1 MKGRAGRLALRQPSM
16 SIPANAASSARR
28 LAAAHWPPAVACALF
43 LIVGALTLD
52 DHGIMWAD
60 ASHQRVIGSAP
71 LDYLA
76 GDGERA
82 FDRIVYAPARYY
94 GPAFETPLVLVE
106 RILGL
111 EAVLDLT
118 FSRHLLTHLFFL
130 AGGVFCYLLVLR
142 MYGNRLLALL
152 AMVLFLLHPR
162 IYAHSFFNS
171 KDIPFLAMFM
181 IALFL
186 MHRAFR
192 RDALGAFLL
201 CGAGVGLLANL
212 RFAGI
217 ALFAAVL
224 VLRALDLAFA
234 RGRGERGRILLA
246 GGAFSLAAI
255 LTYYASLPVLWTD
268 PFGRFADLIE
278 TLSAHPAE
286 VFNFFQ
292 GDWFYAPDGPPIDY
306 VPVWIAITTPPAVL
320 LLAVIG
326 AIALAWRGAHRPRDM
341 LRGGPTRFGILLLFL
356 TVATLATVV
365 ALESSTYNEW
375 RHLYFLYAPL
385 LLLAIIGLHWL
396 AASFHGRWPRAG
408 VYALAGAGVAVAVV
422 AMVRIHPHEANSFS
436 ALTDRTTPERL
447 LLRYDLLHWEHAVG
461 DVLGDVLK
469 DHPSER
475 LFLNSGHPRKRV
487 LPSRHER
494 ERFTLT
500 ADFRSGERNF
510 SHVRDT
516 RACSA
521 PLAAG
526 VYVRRLYAN
535 TLYCVV
541 DPVAYFGTVRRA
553 ARAGEPLAR
562 AVFDVH
568 RDGRTLTYLRDGCPA
583 EDIAAR
589 FLLHIYPRDPADLPE
604 IRKAYGFD
612 NLDFALSDTLGH
624 SGAIGLPRL
633 STGMAR
639 IDGNCVATTLLPDY
653 PIARIHTGQF
663 TDDGIRWEADIAFDD
678 RGMPVEPPDYA
689 EARRTARAGAPLAS
703 GVFDVYGE
711 GRTLIYVREGCSAE
725 DAAAPFFLHVE
736 PVDRADLSER
746 RREHG
751 FDNLDFSLAT
761 RGARIDGD
769 CVAVAPLPG
778 YPIASVRT
786 GQFDGAGQ
794 LWAVAFALPDG
805 E

>member
-1 MKGRAGRLALRQPSM
+1 M
-16 SIPANAASSARR
+16 NAASPARR
-28 LAAAHWPPAVACALF
+28 LAAVHWPLGVVCALF
-43 LIVGALTLD
+43 LIVGAITLE

-60 ASHQRVIGSAP
+60 ASHQRVIGGAP

-94 GPAFETPLVLVE
+94 GPVFETPLVLVE

-111 EAVLDLT
+111 EAVRDVT

-130 AGGVFCYLLVLR
+130 ASGVACYLLVLR
-142 MYGNRLLALL
+142 MFGNRLLALM

-192 RDALGAFLL
+192 RDTLGAFIL

-224 VLRALDLAFA
+224 VLRALDLSFA
-234 RGRGERGRILLA
+234 HGREERGRTLLT
-246 GGAFSLAAI
+246 GGAFALAAI

-268 PFGRFADLIE
+268 PFGRFADLIGA
-278 TLSAHPAE
+278 LSAHPAE

-292 GDWFYAPDGPPIDY
+292 GDWFYAPDGPPTDY

-326 AIALAWRGAHRPRDM
+326 AIALAWRGVRRPRGI
-341 LRGGPTRFGILLLFL
+341 LRDGPTRFGLLLLFL
-356 TVATLATVV
+356 CVAAMVAVV
-365 ALESSTYNEW
+365 ALESTIYNEW

-385 LLLAIIGLHWL
+385 LLLAIFGLHWL
-396 AASFHGRWPRAG
+396 ATSCRGRWPRAG
-408 VYALAGAGVAVAVV
+408 VYALAGAGTAVAVV
-422 AMVRIHPHEANSFS
+422 SMIRIHPLEANSFS
-436 ALTDRTTPERL
+436 ALTDRAAPERL

-461 DVLGDVLK
+461 DVLGDILE
-469 DHPSER
+469 DRPSER

-487 LPSRHER
+487 LPSRPER
-494 ERFTLT
+494 ERFTVT

-510 SHVRDT
+510 SQVRDT

-553 ARAGEPLAR
+553 ARASEPLAR
-562 AVFDVH
+562 STFDIH

-589 FLLHIYPRDPADLPE
+589 FLLHVYPVEPADLPE
-604 IRKAYGFD
+604 IRQAYGFD
-612 NLDFALSDTLGH
+612 NLDFHALSDTLGN
-624 SGAIGLPRL
+624 SGGIGVPRL
-633 STGMAR
+633 STGAAR
-639 IDGNCVATTLLPDY
+639 IDGNCVAVALLPDY

-663 TDDGIRWEADIAFDD
+663 ITGGGIRWEVDIAFDD
-678 RGMPVEPPDYA
+678 RGMPAEPPDYA
-689 EARRTARAGAPLAS
+689 EARRAALAGAPLAS
-703 GVFDVYGE
+703 GVFDVHGM
-711 GRTLIYVREGCSAE
+711 GRTLTYVRDGCSAE
-725 DAAAPFFLHVE
+725 DAAARFFLHVE
-736 PVDRADLSER
+736 PVDVADLSEH

-751 FDNLDFSLAT
+751 FDNLDFSLAA

-769 CVAVAPLPG
+769 CVAVAPLPTW
-778 YPIASVRT
+778 PIARIRT
-786 GQFDGAGQ
+786 GQYDETGQ
-794 LWAVAFALPDG
+794 LWAVAFAFPDG

>member
-1 MKGRAGRLALRQPSM
+1 M
-16 SIPANAASSARR
+16 NAASPARR

-43 LIVGALTLD
+43 LIVGAITLD

-60 ASHQRVIGSAP
+60 ASHQRVTGSVP

-82 FDRIVYAPARYY
+82 FEQLTWSWDQYY
-94 GPAFETPLVLVE
+94 GAAFETPLVLVE

-111 EAVLDLT
+111 ETVGDLT

-130 AGGVFCYLLVLR
+130 ASGIACYLLVLR
-142 MYGNRLLALL
+142 MFGNRLLALI

-181 IALFL
+181 IALSL

-192 RDALGAFLL
+192 RDTLGAFIL

-224 VLRALDLAFA
+224 ALRALDLAFA
-234 RGRGERGRILLA
+234 GGREEPRRVLLA
-246 GGAFSLAAI
+246 GGAFTLAAI

-268 PFGRFADLIE
+268 PFGRFADLIGA
-278 TLSAHPAE
+278 LRAHPGE
-286 VFNFFQ
+286 IFNFYR
-292 GDWFYAPDGPPIDY
+292 GDWFYAPDGSPIDY
-306 VPVWIAITTPPAVL
+306 APVWIAITTPPAVL

-326 AIALAWRGAHRPRDM
+326 AIALAWRGVRHPRDI
-341 LRGGPTRFGILLLFL
+341 LRNGPARFGLLLLFL
-356 TVATLATVV
+356 SVAALVAVV
-365 ALESSTYNEW
+365 ALESTIYNEW

-385 LLLAIIGLHWL
+385 LLLAIFGLHRL
-396 AASFHGRWPRAG
+396 ATSFRGRWPRAG
-408 VYALAGAGVAVAVV
+408 VYALAGAGAAVAIVS
-422 AMVRIHPHEANSFS
+422 MVRIHPHEANSFS

-461 DVLGDVLK
+461 DVLGGILR

-475 LFLNSGHPRKRV
+475 LFLNPGHSRKRV

-494 ERFTLT
+494 ERFTIT

-562 AVFDVH
+562 SAFDVH
-568 RDGRTLTYLRDGCPA
+568 RDGRTLTYLRDECPA

-589 FLLHIYPRDPADLPE
+589 FLLHVYPADPADLPE
-604 IRKAYGFD
+604 IRKAHGFD
-612 NLDFALSDTLGH
+612 NLDFFALSDTLGH
-624 SGAIGLPRL
+624 SGSIGVPRL
-633 STGMAR
+633 STGVAR
-639 IDGNCVATTLLPDY
+639 IDGNCVATTLLPAY

-663 TDDGIRWEADIAFDD
+663 TDDGIRWEVDIAFDD
-678 RGMPVEPPDYA
+678 QGMPVEPPDYA

-725 DAAAPFFLHVE
+725 DTAAPFFLHVE

-794 LWAVAFALPDG
+794 LWAVAFAFLDG